1 MPLQSITCSSAVY
14 MADVET
20 HEDIIVINQDIA
32 HGLET
37 GELEMPQYGV
47 IRKSEK
53 ED

>member
-1 MPLQSITCSSAVY
+1 

-20 HEDIIVINQDIA
+20 HEDIIIINQDIA
-32 HGLET
+32 QKLET

-47 IRKSEK
+47 IRKSER